1 MPPTNDYRI
10 YGEPPST
17 SPSPSPPKPKTRIL
31 SLFLVG
37 AIMFSIFSLFLVLIG
52 IASVLLLPLLLS
64 SLHRHHR
71 RRRRN
76 RRHESSDG
84 LSSRFV
90 KKLPQFRF
98 SEPTSTSYT
107 RYGSDCVVC
116 FDVFRQG
123 QWCRNLPGCGH
134 VFHRKCVDTWL
145 LKASTCPICRARV
158 SLREEGAQ
166 EGELWR
172 CFSRR
177 RSSLLDL

>member
-1 MPPTNDYRI
+1 MPPTNNYRI
-10 YGEPPST
+10 SGEPPST
-17 SPSPSPPKPKTRIL
+17 TPSHPPPKPKTRIL

-37 AIMFSIFSLFLVLIG
+37 VIMFSIFFLFLVLIG
-52 IASVLLLPLLLS
+52 IASVLILPLLLS

-76 RRHESSDG
+76 RRQESSDG

-90 KKLPQFRF
+90 KKLPQFKF
-98 SEPTSTSYT
+98 SEPSTYT
-107 RYGSDCVVC
+107 RYESDCVVC
-116 FDVFRQG
+116 FDGFRQG

-158 SLREEGAQ
+158 RLWEEDPQ
-166 EGELWR
+166 EGKLWR
-172 CFSRR
+172 CFGHR